1 MNAVNGFLEGF
12 FLATFK
18 INNLVF
24 YGNDVGVVNDK
35 EVLEADACVGLT
47 RIDVLLPLLQKMI
60 STGPV
65 TNWMV
70 FVVGILYPELIGTDV
85 VSGVIL
91 LEDLG
96 CVVAVS
102 IDVDGR
108 NCFGKENVMFLVK
121 NVVQNWVEDGEILLR
136 VDGLFAA
143 EVDTGTCVTGADM
156 LLSLL
161 KNVVFND
168 SDCVSDVIWYVSVV
182 W

>member
-1 MNAVNGFLEGF
+1 MVFSRVF

-60 STGPV
+60 YTGPV

-121 NVVQNWVEDGEILLR
+121 NVVQN
-136 VDGLFAA
+136 
-143 EVDTGTCVTGADM
+143 
-156 LLSLL
+156 
-161 KNVVFND
+161 
-168 SDCVSDVIWYVSVV
+168 
-182 W
+182 

>member
-1 MNAVNGFLEGF
+1 M
-12 FLATFK
+12 
-18 INNLVF
+18 
-24 YGNDVGVVNDK
+24 
-35 EVLEADACVGLT
+35 LEADACIGLT

-60 STGPV
+60 YTGPV

-102 IDVDGR
+102 IDVDER

-121 NVVQNWVEDGEILLR
+121 IVVQRVEDGEILLR

-143 EVDTGTCVTGADM
+143 EVDTGTCVIGADM

-161 KNVVFND
+161 KND
-168 SDCVSDVIWYVSVV
+168 SDCVSDVFLYVSVV

>member
-1 MNAVNGFLEGF
+1 MNAVNGFLEFF

-60 STGPV
+60 YTGPV
-65 TNWMV
+65 TNWMA

-96 CVVAVS
+96 CVVAAS

-108 NCFGKENVMFLVK
+108 NCFGKENVVMFLVK
-121 NVVQNWVEDGEILLR
+121 NVLKNRVEEGEILLR

-143 EVDTGTCVTGADM
+143 EVDTGTCVIGADM

-161 KNVVFND
+161 KND
-168 SDCVSDVIWYVSVV
+168 SDCVSDCVFDVF
-182 W
+182 

>member
-60 STGPV
+60 YTGPV

-108 NCFGKENVMFLVK
+108 NCFGKENVVMFLVK
-121 NVVQNWVEDGEILLR
+121 IVV
-136 VDGLFAA
+136 
-143 EVDTGTCVTGADM
+143 
-156 LLSLL
+156 
-161 KNVVFND
+161 
-168 SDCVSDVIWYVSVV
+168 
-182 W
+182 

>member
-1 MNAVNGFLEGF
+1 M
-12 FLATFK
+12 
-18 INNLVF
+18 
-24 YGNDVGVVNDK
+24 
-35 EVLEADACVGLT
+35 LEADACVGLT

-60 STGPV
+60 YTGPV

-108 NCFGKENVMFLVK
+108 NCFGK
-121 NVVQNWVEDGEILLR
+121 
-136 VDGLFAA
+136 
-143 EVDTGTCVTGADM
+143 
-156 LLSLL
+156 
-161 KNVVFND
+161 
-168 SDCVSDVIWYVSVV
+168 
-182 W
+182 